1 MRTDTPIYA
10 TTYAEVLSRY
20 ADQHAVTIATG
31 ATCAYLGDERNL
43 REFLVADEIARW
55 LRRAG
60 HIVTFLLINDSMDA
74 LNFRQ
79 LRVAVN
85 KDPALIERY
94 QNWCGKPIAHLPD
107 PWGCHESY
115 ASHFE
120 EELVNR
126 LHRFDC
132 HPTLVST
139 AKLYERGLYAPY
151 VRIVLER
158 QEELLQFLKAEFPT
172 YQPDKLY
179 WVLCPHCR
187 YIHETRVLG
196 VSDECVTVYC
206 EHCSR
211 TSEIPF
217 SQLQGKLNWKLDCA
231 IRWLL
236 FEVDVE
242 PFNKSYLEPQSGTFV
257 IAQTLANQFF
267 GQQIVVPFQYGTVK
281 MENKFSYK
289 LLESLPAS
297 VLRSLLVD
305 RPSTELKLSR
315 ELVVTAASRY
325 SVLPGLTYLDFVKQ
339 LLPMWLLAP
348 DKLTPQQRDYVA
360 HGVSFGR
367 HFLNTEIRL
376 HLPGRAQFEGER
388 PGVLSGMKQLLARV
402 IKLRQ
407 ESQEWE
413 QFQAPTQQL
422 IESLG
427 THKGPILH
435 RLRQVVGQEQGLP
448 AARFLFTL
456 PLDYLELVEY
466 LLELQLQILNEQVP
480 DADSENDLDSDDLG
494 SNDLASDDLDTDE
507 ITEHAQAVA

>member
-1 MRTDTPIYA
+1 MRTDTPLYA
-10 TTYAEVLSRY
+10 ASYADVLNRY

-94 QNWCGKPIAHLPD
+94 KDWCGKPIAHLPD

-126 LHRFDC
+126 LHHFDC

-151 VRIVLER
+151 VRTVLER
-158 QEELLQFLKAEFPT
+158 QDELLQFLKTEFPI

-179 WVLCPHCR
+179 WALCPHCR
-187 YIHETRVLG
+187 YIHETRILG
-196 VSDECVTVYC
+196 VSDENVTVHC
-206 EHCSR
+206 EHCAR
-211 TSEIPF
+211 TSEISF

-236 FEVDVE
+236 FKVDVE

-257 IAQTLANQFF
+257 IAQTLANKFF
-267 GQQIVVPFQYGTVK
+267 GKQIVLPFQYGTVQ

-289 LLESLPAS
+289 LLESLPSS
-297 VLRSLLVD
+297 VLRGLLVD
-305 RPSTELKLSR
+305 RPATELKLSR
-315 ELVVTAASRY
+315 DLVVTAASRY

-348 DKLTPQQRDYVA
+348 DKLTPQQRNYVA

-367 HFLNTEIRL
+367 HFLGTDIRL

-388 PGVLSGMKQLLARV
+388 PGVLSGMKLLLERI
-402 IKLRQ
+402 IKLRR
-407 ESQEWE
+407 ETETWE
-413 QFQAPTQQL
+413 QFQGPTQQL

-427 THKGPILH
+427 THKGPVLH
-435 RLRQVVGQEQGLP
+435 RLRMVVGQEQGLP
-448 AARFLFTL
+448 AGRFLFTL

-466 LLELQLQILNEQVP
+466 LLELQLTISGWQQ
-480 DADSENDLDSDDLG
+480 
-494 SNDLASDDLDTDE
+494 
-507 ITEHAQAVA
+507 